1 MYGLVVGG
9 HAGLLERLGHGG
21 VRVAG
26 ARDVLAARVVLERDD
41 GLGDHLAGVR
51 AEDVSAEDAVG
62 SLVGEDFDE
71 ALGGTVRAGAGVR
84 GEGEV
89 SDDVV
94 DSGLLELC
102 KIRRSRRVR
111 ILKRSGQN

>member
-1 MYGLVVGG
+1 MT
-9 HAGLLERLGHGG
+9 RP
-21 VRVAG
+21 
-26 ARDVLAARVVLERDD
+26 RDILAARPVLHSYD
-41 GLGDHLAGVR
+41 GLGDHLAGVG

-62 SLVGEDFDE
+62 RLVSEDFDE
-71 ALGGTVRAGAGVR
+71 TLGGTVRAGAGVR

-102 KIRRSRRVR
+102 KMRRSRRVR
-111 ILKRSGQN
+111 ILKRRDDNGGSKNCNCRS